1 MLSISKSKL
10 AAVLEQ
16 SSDIPADVTFKVYDE
31 EGKVDIFHAHKY
43 YLALVSD
50 VLKTRFFGSLRETSD
65 TLVVRD
71 TTAQAF
77 ETMINF
83 VYHKNCQLDKKSVEE
98 LFEIVNIAEM
108 YDVAGLMTH
117 VGVAIARVQI
127 NLNNVVELAR
137 TAEQFLNL
145 SSVSQCPSLFES
157 CLDFLFETMHSHVLD
172 YSGLIISPQN
182 EEIVLKLYNLIKEKP
197 LHFCPYCEEVLWN
210 AQELHF
216 CQHYFDIMMYADDY
230 YNE

>member
-1 MLSISKSKL
+1 MLSITKSKL
-10 AAVLEQ
+10 GSVL
-16 SSDIPADVTFKVYDE
+16 SSHLTSPWTSPSKFTMRREK
-31 EGKVDIFHAHKY
+31 
-43 YLALVSD
+43 
-50 VLKTRFFGSLRETSD
+50 LKFFMLTSTAWPWPVRFSRFFRYWRETSD
-65 TLVVRD
+65 TLVVGG
-71 TTAQAF
+71 TTAQVFA
-77 ETMINF
+77 TMINC
-83 VYHKNCQLDKKSVEE
+83 VCHKNCQLDKKSVKE

-137 TAEQFLNL
+137 TAEQFLIL

-172 YSGLIISPQN
+172 FSGLIISPHN